1 MFDPNVMVTS
11 IIKNMLL
18 GVNSVVSNIP
28 WWLWLIF
35 IVSSVLTKKKSRR
48 RKWGYRWVP
57 NSCAWIIN
65 GFEGE
70 CCRRIYG

>member
-48 RKWGYRWVP
+48 RKWGYR
-57 NSCAWIIN
+57 
-65 GFEGE
+65 
-70 CCRRIYG
+70 